1 MIGLLEMCGFD
12 RDEANSQLPRMQ
24 RTFDKLGITPAD
36 IEHSKRRLEKY
47 YDMELEGIRK
57 IFRLCML
64 ETTNSVLARE
74 EGKEKIVFGFMAPGL
89 DVIGTA
95 MMSESGNVIFAHQC
109 WAIMAV
115 LGFVFDKFL
124 PVLEAAEKQWL
135 KSGAVGH
142 CANVKSLLGLF
153 ALDILPKPDLL
164 LTAGFSCETAPKT
177 IDLLHE
183 TNGIPV
189 CCVDTCQDR
198 AFADFSES
206 SRRTVDLAAKSL
218 KHAVERIGGAV
229 GFAITD
235 DMIFEAL
242 AAKGALMRVLQK
254 VFNIIET
261 SDPLVLSA
269 THHALFMTL
278 AALTFSKEKLPEAV
292 DAAETLYKE
301 LKGRVEKGQG
311 VVPKGA
317 PRVLGILPCHHT
329 DPRLEHMLEEMGMA
343 FAAIDI
349 DFGFP
354 YPDKPDDPYE
364 IMSLHLLQSLGAIL
378 SVRCHLIVEGCKR
391 LNIDGVLNRYHV
403 GCRAVAGDPMMIAD
417 SVSKTLGIP
426 ALTLEWENFDPRVF
440 DRESFQKRLEL
451 FKMVMKKGK

>member
-1 MIGLLEMCGFD
+1 MIELLEMCGFD
-12 RDEANSQLPRMQ
+12 RDEAKSELPRMQ
-24 RTFDKLGITPAD
+24 QTFQKLGITPED
-36 IEHSKRRLEKY
+36 IDLSKYRLGKY
-47 YDMELEGIRK
+47 YDMELEGVRK

-64 ETTNSVLARE
+64 EVTNSVLARE
-74 EGKEKIVFGFMAPGL
+74 EGKEKIIFGFMAPGL

-95 MMSESGNVIFAHQC
+95 MMSASGNVIFTHQS
-109 WAIMAV
+109 WAVMAI
-115 LGFVFDKFL
+115 LGFVFDKFV

-153 ALDILPKPDLL
+153 ALDVLPKPDLL
-164 LTAGFSCETAPKT
+164 LTTGFSCETAPKT

-183 TNGIPV
+183 MYGIPV

-206 SRRTVDLAAKSL
+206 SRRTVGLAAKSL
-218 KHAVERIGGAV
+218 KRAVERISRTI

-235 DMIFEAL
+235 DMIFDAL
-242 AAKGALMRVLQK
+242 AVKEALMRALQK

-278 AALTFSKEKLPEAV
+278 AALTFSKDKLPEAV
-292 DAAETLYKE
+292 DAAQTLYKE
-301 LKGRVEKGQG
+301 LKARDEKGQG

-329 DPRLEHMLEEMGMA
+329 DPRLEHMIGEMGMA
-343 FAAIDI
+343 LAAIDI

-364 IMSLHLLQSLGAIL
+364 IVSLHLLQSLGTTL
-378 SVRCHLIVEGCKR
+378 SARCRLIVDGCRR
-391 LNIDGVLNRYHV
+391 LNIDGVLNRYHI

-417 SVSKTLGIP
+417 SVSKALGIP
-426 ALTLEWENFDPRVF
+426 ALTLEWENFDPRAYN
-440 DRESFQKRLEL
+440 RESYQKRLEL
-451 FKMVMKKGK
+451 FKMMMEKG